1 LSKDRFPIRRVTFPF
16 MPLGQGDMSHP
27 AKSPRRPRPNHFTI
41 AMDAWALAAESGMV
55 IAMRMGALALGGP
68 AAVKEAERMVSE
80 KVAANMALG
89 FDLMTGK
96 LGTSPRSDTQRLHR
110 PLFAPRSPQS
120 RTADQMMKAASSA

>member
-1 LSKDRFPIRRVTFPF
+1 
-16 MPLGQGDMSHP
+16 MSHP

-80 KVAANMALG
+80 KVAAKMALG

-96 LGTSPRSDTQRLHR
+96 LGTSPDQILSGSIAHYSRRVRRNRERL
-110 PLFAPRSPQS
+110 
-120 RTADQMMKAASSA
+120 TK